1 MTALRI
7 VSGSANPELAAA
19 VADRLDVGSPD
30 CLLKRFPDGEIC
42 PVVDHVCGSDV
53 YVVQPTAPPVNDH
66 LVELL
71 LILDACR
78 RGRAERV
85 TAVVP
90 YFGYARQDRRTPSGQ
105 ALGLR
110 VVVEAIAQ
118 AGADRLVVVDPHT
131 EALEAISPV
140 PVEILTAVP
149 LLAEAAVPAQS
160 GRTIVVAPDFGAA
173 KLAERYAA
181 SMQDSVAIVRKF
193 RESATE
199 VSAVEM
205 IGDISGRPVLI
216 VDDMISTGATI
227 EAAIQILHY
236 HATDIVA
243 AATHGPLVPPAAAR
257 LRALPLR
264 RVIVTDT
271 VAQQDSAAPFEVHS
285 VAPLLADAIARM
297 HHNQPLRELLP
308 HT

>member
-1 MTALRI
+1 MQRPRCI
-7 VSGSANPELAAA
+7 HPW
-19 VADRLDVGSPD
+19 
-30 CLLKRFPDGEIC
+30 
-42 PVVDHVCGSDV
+42 
-53 YVVQPTAPPVNDH
+53 
-66 LVELL
+66 
-71 LILDACR
+71 LI
-78 RGRAERV
+78 G
-85 TAVVP
+85 
-90 YFGYARQDRRTPSGQ
+90 ARECNTPGTRSGQ

-110 VVVEAIAQ
+110 VVVEAIAR

-131 EALEAISPV
+131 EALEAISPM
-140 PVEILTAVP
+140 PVEISTAVP
-149 LLAEAAVPAQS
+149 LLAEAAVPARS

-173 KLAERYAA
+173 KLAEQYAA

-205 IGDISGRPVLI
+205 IGDISGCPVLI
-216 VDDMISTGATI
+216 VDDMISTDATI

-257 LRALPLR
+257 LRALALR

-271 VAQQDSAAPFEVHS
+271 VAQQDSAAPFEVRS

-297 HHNQPLRELLP
+297 HHNQPLRELLA